1 MSRARIVVATRKSA
15 LALAQSRAFIARL
28 AALYPAVAFE
38 ELLITTTGDVVQD
51 RALADI
57 GGKGLFVKEIE
68 EALLDGRAEVAVH
81 SMKDLPAEIPDGL
94 MLGAV
99 PVREDARDALIVAPK
114 HDARDVMSLPNGARV
129 GTSSL
134 RRVCQ
139 LKARRPDLA
148 LTPLRGNVDT
158 RLGKVEAGEL
168 DAIVLACAG
177 LKRLGHGARITAA
190 MSTAESLPA
199 IGQGALA
206 IECRVDD
213 PETLARLQRFDDR
226 VTAQAVAAE
235 RAFLKRL
242 SGDCKTPLA
251 AHATVDGARLVLEG
265 LVGAPDGSQLLRERL
280 EGAASDGADIGRAL
294 AEALLH
300 KGADRLLAFTTTEI
314 VGGE

>member
-1 MSRARIVVATRKSA
+1 MSTLRIATRGSA
-15 LALAQSRAFIARL
+15 LALWQANWVRDRL
-28 AALYPAVAFE
+28 LADDPALTV
-38 ELLITTTGDVVQD
+38 ELVVLKTRGDKILD
-51 RALADI
+51 RALSEV

-81 SMKDLPAEIPDGL
+81 SMKDLPAEIPVGL
-94 MLGAV
+94 TLGAV
-99 PVREDARDALIVAPK
+99 PLREDARDALVVAPK
-114 HDARDVMSLPNGARV
+114 HAARDVASLPPGARV

-139 LKARRPDLA
+139 LRARRPDLDVV
-148 LTPLRGNVDT
+148 PLRGNVDT
-158 RLGKVEAGEL
+158 RLRKVEAGEL
-168 DAIVLACAG
+168 DAIILACAG

-190 MSTAESLPA
+190 LSTADSLPA

-213 PETLARLQRFDDR
+213 PETLRRLARLDDR
-226 VTAQAVAAE
+226 TTRRAVVAE

-251 AHATVDGARLVLEG
+251 AHAIVDDGRLVVEG
-265 LVGAPDGSQLLRERL
+265 LVGAPDGSKLLRHRL
-280 EGAASDGADIGRAL
+280 EGSADDGDAVGTAL
-294 AEALLH
+294 AEELLEQ
-300 KGADRLLAFTTTEI
+300 GADMLLAFTTTEI